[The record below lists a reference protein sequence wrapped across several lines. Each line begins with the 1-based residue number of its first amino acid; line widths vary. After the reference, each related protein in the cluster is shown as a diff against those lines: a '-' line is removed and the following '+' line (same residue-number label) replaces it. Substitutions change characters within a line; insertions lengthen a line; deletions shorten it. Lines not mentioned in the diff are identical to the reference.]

1 MLRGAKVE
9 YLSWARHAQST
20 PRRVSLLYSGLSTPL
35 DRIPFEITDI
45 ERAIPPVYEDAVL
58 LEGLS
63 RRYGVPVSDVFPAL
77 GTSQG
82 IFLALAAIVKPG
94 DEVLTERPGYE
105 PFREVSRALGATV
118 RFFPRVPEDGFA
130 VDPERVLREWRP
142 GVAVVVIADLHNPT
156 GAMAGDEALGA
167 LARELESR
175 GTMLLI
181 DEVYRD
187 FRPGPVG
194 TGRRLGP
201 NVVTTSSFTKVYGLG
216 NLRAGWIL
224 GPPSVIA
231 RLRQMM
237 DVFESIGPTPAQAF
251 FRRSF
256 EIVDTLR
263 EEALARAAAGW
274 AVVDGWAK
282 EESRVRVS
290 KPAGGI
296 IAWVRLPEG
305 RTGSNVARQ
314 LETEQDVAVVP
325 GRFFEDEDSGVRVGF
340 GGAPDA
346 TQRGLEAL
354 SRVL

>member
-1 MLRGAKVE
+1 VLRDAKVE
-9 YLSWARHAQST
+9 YLAWARRAQTT
-20 PRRVSLLYSGLSTPL
+20 PRAVSLLYSGLNTPL
-35 DRIPFEITDI
+35 DRIPFELADL
-45 ERAIPPVYEDAVL
+45 ERAVPPAYDDALL

-63 RRYGVPVSDVFPAL
+63 KRYGVPVTEVFPAL

-82 IFLALAAIVKPG
+82 IFLALATLVKPG
-94 DEVLTERPGYE
+94 DAVLVERPGYQ

-118 RFFPRVPEDGFA
+118 RFFDRVPEDRYA
-130 VDPERVLREWRP
+130 VNPERVLREWQP
-142 GVAVVVIADLHNPT
+142 GISAVVIADLHNPT
-156 GAMAGDEALGA
+156 GAMTGEEPLRE

-175 GTMLLI
+175 GAMLLI

-187 FRPGPVG
+187 FRPGVLG
-194 TGRRLGP
+194 TARRLGP
-201 NVVTTSSFTKVYGLG
+201 NVVTMSSFTKVYGLG

-224 GPPSVIA
+224 GPASVMA
-231 RLRQMM
+231 RLREMV

-256 EIVDTLR
+256 EIVDGLR

-274 AVVDGWAK
+274 EVVERWANA
-282 EESRVRVS
+282 ETRVSVS

-305 RTGSNVARQ
+305 RTGSDVAQQ
-314 LETEQDVAVVP
+314 LATDHDVAVVP
-325 GRFFEDEDSGVRVGF
+325 GRFFDDDSGVRIGF
-340 GGAPDA
+340 GGDPA
-346 TQRGLEAL
+346 TTRRGLEAL